1 MAEDEELRLRRL
13 AERRAD
19 AKLGFRSHLAV
30 YAIVNA
36 GLVAI
41 NLATSPGY
49 LWFVWPMAG
58 WGIGLLAHGFS
69 VYAHAGDQRE
79 RMVEKE
85 MARLRNNPPPKH

>member
-1 MAEDEELRLRRL
+1 MAEDEELRLRRI

-19 AKLGFRSHLAV
+19 AKLGFRSHLMV

-36 GLVAI
+36 GLLAI
-41 NLATSPGY
+41 NLTTSPGY

-69 VYAHAGDQRE
+69 VYAHADGQRE
-79 RMVEKE
+79 QMVEKE
-85 MARLRNNPPPKH
+85 LTRLRNKPPKH